1 MLGRVLKVEP
11 NLYKVKTEDGK
22 VFKCLAKGN
31 MKFLKLKPLVGDLV
45 NLNAEWSIDKIY
57 PRKNEFIRPPIA
69 NIDQIIM
76 VIATENP
83 KPDFA
88 LLDKQLVMA
97 EKEGVD
103 ILICLNKIDLN
114 DDCSD
119 IIDTYTKIGYQVITT
134 DAKSGLGIEKL
145 AVLLKGKITAFTG
158 NSGVGKSALTNNI
171 FKEVISEE
179 GDISEKTLKGK
190 HTTKY
195 VELFEIAP
203 DTFIADTPGFS
214 SYDVQGISY
223 KDLDEYFIEFV
234 PELSKCEYRSCS
246 HIKEANCG
254 IKKAVERKKIDKGR
268 YERYCLLY
276 QKLKEEKKW

>member
-1 MLGRVLKVEP
+1 MIGRVLKVEP
-11 NLYKVKTEDGK
+11 NLYKVKTEEGK
-22 VFKCLAKGN
+22 TFKCMAKGS
-31 MKFLKLKPLVGDLV
+31 MKFTKSKPLVGDIV
-45 NLNAEWSIDKIY
+45 NLNSDWAIDKIY

-69 NIDQIIM
+69 NVDQIIM
-76 VIATENP
+76 VLATTNP
-83 KPDFA
+83 KPDFV

-97 EKEGVD
+97 EKNGVD

-114 DDCSD
+114 DDCD
-119 IIDTYTKIGYQVITT
+119 EIIDTYEKIGYQVITT
-134 DAKSGLGIEKL
+134 DAKNGLGIEKL

-179 GDISEKTLKGK
+179 GMISNKTLKGK

-214 SYDVQGISY
+214 SYDVQGISH
-223 KDLDEYFIEFV
+223 KDLDKYFIEFI
-234 PELSKCEYRSCS
+234 PHISNCEFRGCT
-246 HIKEANCG
+246 HIKEKNCG
-254 IKKAVERKKIDKGR
+254 IKKAVEKKKIDKGR
-268 YERYCLLY
+268 YDRYCMLY

>member
-1 MLGRVLKVEP
+1 MVGRVLKVEP
-11 NLYKVKTEDGK
+11 NLYTVKTEEGK
-22 VFKCLAKGN
+22 EFKCLAKGSI
-31 MKFLKLKPLVGDLV
+31 KFLKIKPLVGDLV
-45 NLNAEWSIDKIY
+45 NLNEEWCIDKIY

-76 VIATENP
+76 VMATENP
-83 KPDFA
+83 KPDFT
-88 LLDKQLVMA
+88 LLDKQLIMA
-97 EKEGVD
+97 EKNGVD

-114 DDCSD
+114 DDCND
-119 IIDTYTKIGYQVITT
+119 IIDTYERIGYQVITT
-134 DAKSGLGIEKL
+134 DAKNGFGIDKL

-171 FKEVISEE
+171 FKGIISEE
-179 GDISEKTLKGK
+179 GEISNKTLKGK

-195 VELFEIAP
+195 VQLFEIAP
-203 DTFIADTPGFS
+203 DTYIADTPGFS

-223 KDLDEYFIEFV
+223 KDLDKYFIEFV
-234 PELSKCEYRSCS
+234 PEISKCEYRGCT
-246 HIKEANCG
+246 HIKEKDCG

-268 YERYCLLY
+268 YDRYCALY

>member
-11 NLYKVKTEDGK
+11 SVYKVRTEDGK
-22 VFKCLAKGN
+22 TFNCLAKGSVRLSKN
-31 MKFLKLKPLVGDLV
+31 KPMVGDLV
-45 NLNAEWSIDKIY
+45 NLNDDWAIDKIL
-57 PRKNEFIRPPIA
+57 PRKNEFIRPPIV

-76 VIATENP
+76 VMATTNP
-83 KPDFA
+83 KPDFT

-97 EKEGVD
+97 EKNGVD

-114 DDCSD
+114 EDCD
-119 IIDTYTKIGYQVITT
+119 EIIDIYEKIGYQVITT
-134 DAKSGLGIEKL
+134 DAKNGLGIEKL

-171 FKEVISEE
+171 FKEVISAE
-179 GDISEKTLKGK
+179 GIISEKTSKGK

-203 DTFIADTPGFS
+203 DSFIADTPGFS

-223 KDLDEYFIEFV
+223 KELDEYFIEFN
-234 PELSKCEYRSCS
+234 SYKDNCEYRSCT
-246 HIKEANCG
+246 HVKENECG
-254 IKKAVERKKIDKGR
+254 IKDAVQKNKIDKGR
-268 YERYCLLY
+268 YERYCMLY

>member
-1 MLGRVLKVEP
+1 MLGRVLRVEP
-11 NLYKVKTEDGK
+11 SLYKVKTEDGK
-22 VFKCLAKGN
+22 IFKCLAKGN
-31 MKFLKLKPLVGDLV
+31 IKFLKLKPLVGDLV
-45 NLNAEWSIDKIY
+45 NLNEDWTIDKIY

-76 VIATENP
+76 VMATENP
-83 KPDFA
+83 KPDFT

-97 EKEGVD
+97 EKNGVD

-114 DDCSD
+114 DDCSE
-119 IIDTYTKIGYQVITT
+119 IIDIYSKIGYQVITT
-134 DAKSGLGIEKL
+134 DAKNGLGIDKL

-179 GDISEKTLKGK
+179 GDISDKTLKGK

-203 DTFIADTPGFS
+203 DTYIADTPGFS
-214 SYDVQGISY
+214 SYEVQGVSC
-223 KDLDEYFIEFV
+223 KDLDKYFIEFQT
-234 PELSKCEYRSCS
+234 ETHKCEFRSCT
-246 HIKEANCG
+246 HIKEINCG
-254 IKKAVERKKIDKGR
+254 VKRAVERKKIDKGR
-268 YERYCLLY
+268 YQRYCTLY
-276 QKLKEEKKW
+276 KKLKEEKKW